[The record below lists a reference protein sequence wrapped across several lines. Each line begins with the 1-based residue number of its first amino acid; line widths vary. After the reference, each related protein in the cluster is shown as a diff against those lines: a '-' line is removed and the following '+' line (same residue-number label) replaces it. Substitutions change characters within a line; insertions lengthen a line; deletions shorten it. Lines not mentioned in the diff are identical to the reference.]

1 MIERFDVVD
10 TLVEHGPFVYIAEAD
25 SFEYSYL
32 EFQDAGR
39 IHNVRIFSSAQT
51 KLHQTLGVVGV
62 RFVSFLA
69 TNMNSKKKEN
79 FLSIISMPG
88 GATYKIDLCGEVHP
102 DFTRKMKI
110 AGWYFTFQKAFA
122 ILLIIISIPFILLGF
137 GIFGVAGGIAMLWY
151 MRRGS
156 KDFSALISAFEG
168 LKNEFPR
175 AIEL

>member
-10 TLVEHGPFVYIAEAD
+10 TLVEYGPFVYLADAD

-32 EFQDAGR
+32 EFQNAGR

-110 AGWYFTFQKAFA
+110 AGLFFTFQKISA
-122 ILLIIISIPFILLGF
+122 ILIVIVSVPLILFGVGLLGLPV
-137 GIFGVAGGIAMLWY
+137 GIFWLWY
-151 MRRGS
+151 IGKAS
-156 KDFSALISAFEG
+156 KDFRALKAAYEE
-168 LKNEFPR
+168 LKKEFPR